1 MISAILPRHDAI
13 IAHFWVAAWQA
24 SMPDIDFEARR
35 LWILAHLGQMRSD
48 QQIGRAYFENDLPIG
63 FYTLFQDTGLIEQIC
78 VAPEAKG
85 RGIGAALIGDAAN
98 HTPCRLNLV
107 VNVDNRAARRFYAKL
122 GFEEVSRS
130 FNPVSSLP
138 VLTLK
143 IPTKG
148 T

>member
-24 SMPDIDFEARR
+24 LMPDIDFEARR
-35 LWILAHLGQMRSD
+35 FWILAHLRQMRSD
-48 QQIGRAYFENDLPIG
+48 QQVGRACFENDLPIG

-78 VAPEAKG
+78 VAPDAKG
-85 RGIGAALIGDAAN
+85 QGIGALLMTDAGN
-98 HTPCRLNLV
+98 HTLCGLNVV

-122 GFEEVSRS
+122 GFEEVSQS
-130 FNPVSSLP
+130 FNPVSFRP